1 MDRRRFLQLAG
12 AGVAGATIFPQI
24 LAEALAIPAARRSGT
39 IHDVEHVVILM
50 QENRSFDHYFGT
62 LRGVRGFGDRFTVPQ
77 SGGRTVWEQRN
88 LAGQVIRPYHLDSSA
103 GNAQRVSGT
112 PHGWAD
118 SIPAWNKG
126 RFGRWPTFKENQS
139 MGYYRQAELPFQFAL
154 ADAFTI
160 CDAYH
165 CAYHGNTNP
174 NRLFMFTGWNDPH
187 GTGGG
192 PRLYNDNDDLG
203 PSGEGFTW
211 TTYAE
216 RLEAA
221 GVSWKVYQDM
231 DDNFTDNSL
240 EGFRNF
246 RLAWENRES
255 EPNNPLLL
263 KGLST
268 TMKAGSF
275 DGLRNDVLAGRL
287 PQVSYVVGPAGYSEH
302 TGPSSPVQGG
312 WFTQEVLRALIADPE
327 VWSKTVLLVMF
338 DENDGFFDHMPSPA
352 APSFLAAGQ
361 ITGAKAGASTAD
373 DSGER
378 YATNANSR
386 DPSFVGS
393 SFGPGPRVP
402 MYIVSPWSRGGWVNS
417 QAFDHT
423 SIIRFLEARFGVAEP
438 TITPYR
444 RAFMGDLTSCFNFAN
459 PNDEAFPALP
469 YGTREQA
476 DALRQAQ
483 EQLPQIAAPTGDAG
497 TLPQQERG
505 VRYSRALP
513 YELHVEPLRS
523 ALGLELFFSNTG
535 SAGAVFHVYNQN
547 DLDGVPHRYAVEP
560 GKQLSHRW
568 TPGLTGNHD
577 LWVLG
582 PNGFHRHF
590 RNAGALSSAASPE
603 VRVCYDIANGDVSLK
618 LRNDGTAACTFH
630 VAANAYRNDGP
641 WSFKVEAGREIEH
654 FWALADSGAWYDL
667 SVTVDEDAAFLR
679 RVAGRVET
687 GRHSVSDPAM
697 GEATRLGDA

>member
-1 MDRRRFLQLAG
+1 MSGLDRRRFLQLAG
-12 AGVAGATIFPQI
+12 GTALGSLFPQV
-24 LAEALAIPAARRSGT
+24 LAEALSIPAARRSGT

-62 LRGVRGFGDRFTVPQ
+62 MAGVRGFGDRFTVPQ
-77 SGGRTVWEQRN
+77 SGGRTVWDQRN
-88 LAGQVIRPYHLDSSA
+88 LAGQIVRPYHLDGSA

-139 MGYYRQAELPFQFAL
+139 MGYYREAELPFQFAL

-174 NRLFMFTGWNDPH
+174 NRLFMFTGWNDPL

-203 PSGEGFTW
+203 PSGEGFIW

-221 GVSWKVYQDM
+221 GVSWKIYQDM

-246 RLAWENRES
+246 RLAYENRES
-255 EPNNPLLL
+255 EPANPLLL

-268 TMKAGSF
+268 TMPAGTF

-312 WFTQEVLRALIADPE
+312 WFIQEVLRALIADPA

-338 DENDGFFDHMPSPA
+338 DENDGFFDHLPPPA
-352 APSFLAAGQ
+352 APSLLAGGQ
-361 ITGAKAGASTAD
+361 ITGALAGASTAD
-373 DSGER
+373 DSAER

-393 SFGPGPRVP
+393 CFGPGPRVP
-402 MYIVSPWSRGGWVNS
+402 MYVVSPWSRGGWVNS

-423 SIIRFLEARFGVAEP
+423 SIIRFLEARFGVMEP
-438 TITPYR
+438 NITPYR
-444 RAFMGDLTSCFNFAN
+444 RAFMGDLTSCFNFAS
-459 PNDEAFPALP
+459 PNEQAFPALP

-483 EQLPQIAAPTGDAG
+483 EQLPQIPAPTGDAG
-497 TLPQQERG
+497 TLPQQEPG
-505 VRYSRALP
+505 LRYSRALP
-513 YELHVEPLRS
+513 YELHVEPRLG

-535 SAGAVFHVYNQN
+535 TAGAVFHVYNLN
-547 DLDGVPHRYAVEP
+547 DLDAVPHRYAVEP

-568 TPGLTGNHD
+568 RPGLSGNHD

-582 PNGFHRHF
+582 PNGFHRRF
-590 RNAGALSSAASPE
+590 RSAGALSGTAAPE

-618 LRNDGTAACTFH
+618 LRNEGTAACTFQ
-630 VAANAYRNDGP
+630 VTPNAYRSDGP
-641 WSFKVEAGREIEH
+641 WNFKVEAGQEIEQ
-654 FWALADSGAWYDL
+654 FWTLADSGAWYDF
-667 SVTVDEDAAFLR
+667 SVTVDEDGSFLR

-687 GRHSVSDPAM
+687 GRDSVSDPAM
-697 GEATRLGDA
+697 STA